1 MLAQITETIQ
11 QYIANYGSYFR
22 LQDLFDII
30 IVAFVFYKIIGFI
43 HETRAMQLIKGIVLL
58 LVVLFISD
66 LVELNTINYV
76 LRNTLQVGVLAIV
89 VIFQPELRRALEKMG
104 TATLKTKMFGQD
116 LDTNQIKKVCDEI
129 SSACAQMSST
139 RTGCLIVLERASK
152 LSDVAHTGVKIDSLV
167 SEGLLINMFVPNTPL
182 HDGAVIIRGGR
193 VHSAACVLP
202 LTQNP
207 NLDSELGTRH
217 RAGIGMSENSDAVVV
232 IVSEETGKISLAV
245 EGNLTRNLTKD
256 SLNKA
261 LRKLM
266 IPEDEDASG
275 KSRAARFIE
284 RRKNNTESK

>member
-11 QYIANYGSYFR
+11 QYISNYGSYFR

-30 IVAFVFYKIIGFI
+30 IVAYVFYKIIGFI

-58 LVVLFISD
+58 LIVLFISD

-104 TATLKTKMFGQD
+104 TATIKTKMFGQD

-139 RTGCLIVLERASK
+139 RTGCLIVLERTSK
-152 LSDVAHTGVKIDSLV
+152 LSDIAHTGVKIDSLV

-245 EGNLTRNLTKD
+245 EGNLTRNLTKE
-256 SLNKA
+256 SLSKA

-266 IPEDEDASG
+266 LPEDEDGAN

-284 RRKNNTESK
+284 RRKSNTESK

>member
-66 LVELNTINYV
+66 LAELNTINYV

-182 HDGAVIIRGGR
+182 HDGAMLLSGDTIL
-193 VHSAACVLP
+193 AAGCFLP
-202 LTQNP
+202 L
-207 NLDSELGTRH
+207 SENTSIDKNLGTRH
-217 RAGIGMSENSDAVVV
+217 RAALGISERTDALVI
-232 IVSEETGKISLAV
+232 IVSEETGVISVARGGSFMRFLDL
-245 EGNLTRNLTKD
+245 ESLKQILKDIYKQEESEKGHNWTNLFTKFF
-256 SLNKA
+256 
-261 LRKLM
+261 
-266 IPEDEDASG
+266 G
-275 KSRAARFIE
+275 KE
-284 RRKNNTESK
+284 QNNG